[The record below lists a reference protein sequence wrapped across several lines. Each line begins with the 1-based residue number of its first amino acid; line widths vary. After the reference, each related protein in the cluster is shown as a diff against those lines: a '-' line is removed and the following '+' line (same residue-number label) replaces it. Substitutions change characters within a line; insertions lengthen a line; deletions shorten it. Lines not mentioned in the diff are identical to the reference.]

1 MNQQSNKTSRVLM
14 VAGVLVFVMI
24 AAYFTIIQQK
34 LNQVAASQAQLDALQ
49 GQYASLKR
57 VADQKPLYLSLIH
70 QVQMRLRGVELTA
83 DARTYVPSYLKQI
96 EALAKRD
103 GMTVTAIIPQ
113 PLVSPTPAPAA
124 AGGPNAKTV
133 QDIPVIGAPLKSA
146 GHALN
151 SSNTVTAQTNEVAA
165 ATGATP
171 IAGGPPLPAT
181 ADAGAPDT
189 TLNRNVRPGSPR
201 SSAIAYL
208 NQSFSQV
215 PINMEMA
222 GTYVQLQRFLR
233 DLNKFPKLI
242 GVGSMT
248 LSSTRGTV
256 GETPKLHVVLPI
268 VAYRLSPSAPPPAAV
283 PAAGSGD

>member
-1 MNQQSNKTSRVLM
+1 MNQKSNKTSRILM
-14 VAGVLVFVMI
+14 VAGVLALVMI
-24 AAYFTIIQQK
+24 AAYFTVIQQK

-57 VADQKPLYLSLIH
+57 VADQKPMYLSLIR
-70 QVQMRLRGVELTA
+70 QVQTRLNGVELTA
-83 DARTYVPSYLKQI
+83 DSRTYVPSYLKQI

-103 GMTVTAIIPQ
+103 GLTVTAIVPQ
-113 PLVSPTPAPAA
+113 PLVSPTPAPSG

-151 SSNTVTAQTNEVAA
+151 ASNTVTAQTNTVAA

-171 IAGGPPLPAT
+171 VAAGADLPAT
-181 ADAGAPDT
+181 ADGTAPDAQ
-189 TLNRNVRPGSPR
+189 LNKNVRAGSAR

-215 PINMEMA
+215 PINMEMS

-242 GVGSMT
+242 GVGSLT
-248 LSSTRGTV
+248 LSATRGLI
-256 GETPKLHVVLPI
+256 GETPKLHVILPI
-268 VAYRLSPSAPPPAAV
+268 VAYRLSPSAPKPAPV